1 MLIALTILDRG
12 AQYLA
17 DVVKTAIRVIWGH
30 IVDSDDAVMDRSCRR
45 DGIAGLRVDAD
56 CSCGSK

>member
-1 MLIALTILDRG
+1 MS
-12 AQYLA
+12 
-17 DVVKTAIRVIWGH
+17 TAFRSARPTCGDMGGH
-30 IVDSDDAVMDRSCRR
+30 IVDSADAVMDRSCRR